1 MTQFNAHPEQ
11 KSTNEEICGFTVNFL
26 SKCELFTKITLWNEK
41 GELLCMNSGHP
52 GAALKKIHWKW
63 PKIHQRSWVFFK
75 NSDFLVSISL
85 PSNVID
91 LWYFKLWISGCKDI
105 EFSWKMWVWSKHSVP
120 WGQVSAH

>member
-52 GAALKKIHWKW
+52 GAALKKNSL
-63 PKIHQRSWVFFK
+63 KITK
-75 NSDFLVSISL
+75 NSPKELSF
-85 PSNVID
+85 
-91 LWYFKLWISGCKDI
+91 FQKLW
-105 EFSWKMWVWSKHSVP
+105 FSSFYILAIQCHRPMIFQTMNFRLQRYRV
-120 WGQVSAH
+120 